1 MNDKKITLD
10 HRRTRVAKLIKI
22 DEDAYTFLEKIKKDN
37 KVSMNEIINQII
49 ISFMEKN
56 DIEQVSEH
64 SPVFSREIRINLTE
78 EEYSFL
84 QNSAKSHGF
93 TSVTKETRWRIKN
106 TIYNDKFYNN
116 IEMKELASALVDIN
130 KLGRNINSLVAIL
143 KERLGVKFNIDLEKM
158 SDVLNDIYLQ
168 IKKVNGIITEYKTR
182 LDRRV

>member
-1 MNDKKITLD
+1 MNDKKMTLD
-10 HRRTRVAKLIKI
+10 HRQTRVAKLIKI

-116 IEMKELASALVDIN
+116 IEMKEL
-130 KLGRNINSLVAIL
+130 GRNINSLVAIL

-158 SDVLNDIYLQ
+158 SDVLNDINLQ

>member
-1 MNDKKITLD
+1 MNDKKMTLD

-22 DEDAYTFLEKIKKDN
+22 DEDVYTFLEKIKKDN
-37 KVSMNEIINQII
+37 KVSINQII

-93 TSVTKETRWRIKN
+93 ISVTKETRWRIKN

-158 SDVLNDIYLQ
+158 SDVLNDINLQ